1 MCNDHLGG
9 GKGGKERE
17 YSLSTWCP
25 FSLRTH
31 SHRFPSFPKK
41 RFYNRNNLVHDI
53 LFSCDEQFLK
63 YNVMNRCVPKGQN

>member
-31 SHRFPSFPKK
+31 SHRFPSFQKK
-41 RFYNRNNLVHDI
+41 GFI
-53 LFSCDEQFLK
+53 IEKTFSGATNSF
-63 YNVMNRCVPKGQN
+63 